1 MTKPTDPKWR
11 PAGARAGAAGV
22 SGATPQKT
30 YGSAQR
36 ALKYFARREK
46 LPPSPSDL
54 MASQR
59 LKALWLAMPNRPTQ
73 QQLAEAWPY
82 SASEANQS
90 LISQYMN
97 GKIALNHRALLFFA
111 DQLGVPP
118 EAIRDDLPELR
129 LQYRVSDAP
138 AHYEVG
144 WDDVRGYAQAA
155 GLGAG
160 AEAEEYADT
169 HKLKFRAESLRRK
182 GLVPRNLCVYY
193 GQGDSME
200 PRIREGDAILF
211 DTSDTTPKD
220 GAIFIVQHGREIL
233 AKRCEVLDGTAYFR
247 SDNPNGDHNWRKPKR
262 LDNPR
267 DPLQILGRVRWI
279 AGWED

>member
-1 MTKPTDPKWR
+1 M
-11 PAGARAGAAGV
+11 AA
-22 SGATPQKT
+22 
-30 YGSAQR
+30 
-36 ALKYFARREK
+36 
-46 LPPSPSDL
+46 
-54 MASQR
+54 QR

-129 LQYRVSDAP
+129 LQSRVSDAP
-138 AHYEVG
+138 AHYEAG
-144 WDDVRGYAQAA
+144 WDEVRGYAQAA